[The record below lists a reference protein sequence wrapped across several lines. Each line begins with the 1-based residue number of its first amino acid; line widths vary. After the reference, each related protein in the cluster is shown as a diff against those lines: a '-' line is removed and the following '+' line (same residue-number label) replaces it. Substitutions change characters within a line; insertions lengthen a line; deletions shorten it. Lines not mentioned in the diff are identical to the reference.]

1 MITKSGPFKKSPLQR
16 LVDPARLL
24 TVLFRG
30 LATTVIVE
38 PPIQGSISTFFQ
50 HSAGSVRSV
59 GVVAIPGAPLA
70 SNPMTARVTALS
82 RGVRGINAGPSG
94 IVLEDSS
101 FISPVVAGRPFMKKI
116 PNPYPGRWRIHEM
129 DQWDKDFID
138 LVGEGHIIF
147 DKKNRG
153 ELRFG
158 AVECDLDCRIE
169 KVGDQERIEFSF
181 VGQDEGDEVFGRGW
195 AVLES
200 GDRLRGRI
208 YFHYGDE
215 SGFLA
220 ERS

>member
-1 MITKSGPFKKSPLQR
+1 
-16 LVDPARLL
+16 
-24 TVLFRG
+24 
-30 LATTVIVE
+30 VI
-38 PPIQGSISTFFQ
+38 
-50 HSAGSVRSV
+50 
-59 GVVAIPGAPLA
+59 
-70 SNPMTARVTALS
+70 
-82 RGVRGINAGPSG
+82 AGPAG

-101 FISPVVAGRPFMKKI
+101 FISPVVAGRPFMNKI
-116 PNPYPGRWRIHEM
+116 PNPYLGRWRIREM

-138 LVGEGHIIF
+138 LVGEGHITI

-158 AVECDLDCRIE
+158 AVECDLDFRIE

-181 VGQDEGDEVFGRGW
+181 VGQDEGEEVVGRGW
-195 AVLES
+195 ALLE

-208 YFHYGDE
+208 YFHLGDE